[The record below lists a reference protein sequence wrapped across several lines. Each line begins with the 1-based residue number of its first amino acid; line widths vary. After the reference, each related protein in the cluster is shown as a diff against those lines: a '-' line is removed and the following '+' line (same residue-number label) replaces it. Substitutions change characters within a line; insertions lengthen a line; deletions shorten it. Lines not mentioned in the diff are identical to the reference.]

1 MAEGW
6 LIDGESTWVWR
17 FHRDD
22 KSWVRDKKV
31 FMDRGRQMPN
41 GIPLLKERRY
51 VREDEAKRVWVSLV
65 SQGWK
70 RTEPLW
76 GASVEP

>member
-31 FMDRGRQMPN
+31 FMDPGTTDAQRNP
-41 GIPLLKERRY
+41 IAE
-51 VREDEAKRVWVSLV
+51 
-65 SQGWK
+65 
-70 RTEPLW
+70 
-76 GASVEP
+76 GAEICP